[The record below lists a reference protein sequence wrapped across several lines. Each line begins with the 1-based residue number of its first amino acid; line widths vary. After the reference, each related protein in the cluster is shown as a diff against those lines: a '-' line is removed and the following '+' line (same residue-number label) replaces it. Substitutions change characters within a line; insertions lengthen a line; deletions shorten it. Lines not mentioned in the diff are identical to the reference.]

1 MVERMV
7 AKGVMV
13 WGGVVGAQ
21 PKKSPISDVA
31 YNYDTYRSES
41 MRSVVDAWSCF
52 RPWSRSRCMAKYGL
66 LETLKEKRG
75 MRPDTAFRCD
85 FLGRVAAMYLLEGL
99 RAVTVA

>member
-1 MVERMV
+1 MNLSILQRAWIYGHKGVQDPHDVAAVVLAGAIGGGVVERMV

-41 MRSVVDAWSCF
+41 MRSVVGA
-52 RPWSRSRCMAKYGL
+52 
-66 LETLKEKRG
+66 
-75 MRPDTAFRCD
+75 
-85 FLGRVAAMYLLEGL
+85 
-99 RAVTVA
+99 